1 LKATAIDIGTNTA
14 LMLIADLRED
24 GGITTLRDEIA
35 FPRLG
40 RGVDESGL
48 INPDSVGR
56 VSGVL
61 RDYKKLS
68 DDMGSKKIIACG
80 TSALRDAQN
89 SDEVIQ
95 TIREELAINVEVLS
109 GEEEARWTFL
119 GALTNRDESLLQSGQ
134 DQNRFAV
141 IDIGGGSTE
150 VTTGT
155 PDHVEKRHSFDVGC
169 VRLTERYLQSSP
181 PTHNELRRA
190 AASVQRALA
199 GLDDIDPTTCRL
211 VGVAG
216 TLTTLAALDLS
227 LSTFERTR
235 VDGHVLTLESIKR
248 IYGEIC
254 TQTLRQLQSS
264 PVISS
269 GRADVLLAG
278 ILILIEFMTS
288 RRFDQIKVSAWGLRY
303 GLLLRELERMKRIE
317 MRA

>member
-1 LKATAIDIGTNTA
+1 LKTTAIDIGTNTV

-24 GGITTLRDEIA
+24 GGITTVRDEIA

-40 RGVDESGL
+40 KGVDTSGL
-48 INPDSVGR
+48 ISRESVGR
-56 VSGVL
+56 VLGVL
-61 RDYKKLS
+61 REYKKLS
-68 DDMGSKKIIACG
+68 DSLGSKKIIACG

-119 GALTNRDESLLQSGQ
+119 GALTNEDESPLQSGR
-134 DQNRFAV
+134 DQSHFAV

-150 VTTGT
+150 VTLGT
-155 PDHVEKRHSFDVGC
+155 PRHADKRYSINVGC

-181 PTHNELRRA
+181 PTPNELQRA
-190 AASVQRALA
+190 AASLQKALA
-199 GLDDIDPTTCRL
+199 ALDDIDPTTCRL

-216 TLTTLAALDLS
+216 TLTTLAALDQNLS
-227 LSTFERTR
+227 RFEAAKA
-235 VDGHVLTLESIKR
+235 DGHVLAIESIKR
-248 IYGEIC
+248 IFGQIC

-288 RRFDQIKVSAWGLRY
+288 WRFDQIKVSAGGLRY
-303 GLLLRELERMKRIE
+303 GLLLRDSERTRRIE
-317 MRA
+317 KRA